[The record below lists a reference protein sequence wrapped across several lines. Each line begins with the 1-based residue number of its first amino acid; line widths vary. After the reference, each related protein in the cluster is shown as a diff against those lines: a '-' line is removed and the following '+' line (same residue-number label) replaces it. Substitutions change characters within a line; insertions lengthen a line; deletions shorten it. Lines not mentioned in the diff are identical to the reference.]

1 MTRKTKAV
9 RAQAD
14 SAGWQ
19 AARTPAPRAKPI
31 DEDERIAMREI
42 FARAPSI
49 RSRADSLVGAGGLP
63 GVGEAADGRKAPPG
77 IVPALAHALSVIAYL
92 NGRAPGRA
100 ALSEIATRLN
110 ISKSHCHGILR
121 TLGYF
126 DWVEFDPRL
135 KTYGLQSGALSD
147 ISSLLNSSTLDHAR
161 SALTRLVER
170 IGVPCVLSEPLP
182 DRSYVVIDT
191 FRSHHFMQ
199 FIYPVGH
206 RFPRDACAQMRAY
219 LGWQPAETID
229 AWIEDWPGTA
239 YTAQT
244 MTSKAAVRAEIAAT
258 RKRGYSRSDREFSE
272 GMIAFGLPIFD
283 RDGCVI
289 YVACCSLLASDP
301 TLDERRVAREMH
313 AAVAEIHRA
322 TLARSPA
329 DFG

>member
-1 MTRKTKAV
+1 MTRKTRATV
-9 RAQAD
+9 AQA
-14 SAGWQ
+14 G
-19 AARTPAPRAKPI
+19 AARWGVPRKDVI
-31 DEDERIAMREI
+31 SEDERIAMREI

-49 RSRADSLVGAGGLP
+49 RSRADSLVDAGGLP
-63 GVGEAADGRKAPPG
+63 TTEEKAGGKKAPPG
-77 IVPALAHALSVIAYL
+77 IVPALAHALSVVAYL

-100 ALSEIATRLN
+100 TLSEIATQLN

-147 ISSLLNSSTLDHAR
+147 VSSLLNSSTLDHVR
-161 SALTRLVER
+161 PALTKLVER
-170 IGVPCVLSEPLP
+170 VGLPSVLTQPLL
-182 DRSYVVIDT
+182 DRSFVVIDT

-219 LGWQPAETID
+219 LGWQPAATID
-229 AWIEDWPGTA
+229 AWLEGWPGTA

-244 MTSKAAVRAEIAAT
+244 ITDEEAVRAEIAAT
-258 RKRGYSRSDREFSE
+258 RTRGYSRSNCEFSE

-283 RDGCVI
+283 RDGRVI
-289 YVACCSLLASDP
+289 YVTTCSALANDT

-322 TLARSPA
+322 TVARPPA